1 MTPCP
6 CCGAP
11 MEADSATALARA
23 ARMRGEVTPQ
33 QLALVEALDAAKG
46 ALGAAYALAGK
57 VWTDD
62 PDGGQ
67 GVGASD
73 GKARVPPLTGMA
85 FLKAKGQAGYWL
97 VRVEK

>member
-46 ALGAAYALAGK
+46 ALVSAHALAGK
-57 VWTDD
+57 VWADD
-62 PDGGQ
+62 PNGGPLAVKLWLGRRRSDEDQSPACEGGQ
-67 GVGASD
+67 TKRLA
-73 GKARVPPLTGMA
+73 A
-85 FLKAKGQAGYWL
+85 
-97 VRVEK
+97 